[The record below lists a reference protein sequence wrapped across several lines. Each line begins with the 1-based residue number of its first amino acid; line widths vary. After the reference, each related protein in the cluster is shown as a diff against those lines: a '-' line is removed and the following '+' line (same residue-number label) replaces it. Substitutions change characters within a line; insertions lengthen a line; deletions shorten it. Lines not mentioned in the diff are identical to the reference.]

1 MVNHQVLSESWH
13 LLFYFALST
22 QIINDGP
29 DTPSRIIFNSYYSS
43 CYPFPI
49 SSTPSPNPANTL
61 PNSDFSQS
69 LIPPEF
75 IMQHFKRMQRQPVK
89 SPGSTDEGTK
99 DQRGQGTC
107 SESLNVSVK
116 KKASHSAIHHTF
128 PLPCTIP
135 SHPGSLVI
143 CATFTRPLPTNLET
157 STEVSI
163 SQHCTSASAHQ
174 CSLSPWPRIRP

>member
-1 MVNHQVLSESWH
+1 MSLSLIYSGFPKRAIASLYKSWTKAVKQTMQMCFAILHLVSSPFCSNYLWGLWGKSIAIIFEKHMVNHQVLSESWH

-75 IMQHFKRMQRQPVK
+75 IMQHFKRMQR
-89 SPGSTDEGTK
+89 
-99 DQRGQGTC
+99 
-107 SESLNVSVK
+107 
-116 KKASHSAIHHTF
+116 
-128 PLPCTIP
+128 
-135 SHPGSLVI
+135 
-143 CATFTRPLPTNLET
+143 
-157 STEVSI
+157 
-163 SQHCTSASAHQ
+163 
-174 CSLSPWPRIRP
+174 